1 MPFPRVEE
9 IEVPLLLEIE
19 ALGGEARPKDIYL
32 KVASHFPQIT
42 EQDFEEKTVSGSSRW
57 ENLVQWARHLLVN
70 AGELERLPRGVWRIS
85 SKGRE
90 RIRGLAPPVVEPT
103 HEQLQ
108 SWLKEI
114 GEALGRYAVNNYD
127 EGTYKYDTIWKPAP
141 NEVLGVTHA
150 FEVQDRGNLND
161 ALIRLQHALD
171 RWNPYLFLVI
181 TGERDWHR
189 AERLLNLSLAGSF
202 HRLRGKLK
210 LLAPRT
216 VQEVHSTFVRHRAI
230 IETLVKER

>member
-1 MPFPRVEE
+1 M
-9 IEVPLLLEIE
+9 
-19 ALGGEARPKDIYL
+19 
-32 KVASHFPQIT
+32 
-42 EQDFEEKTVSGSSRW
+42 
-57 ENLVQWARHLLVN
+57 
-70 AGELERLPRGVWRIS
+70 
-85 SKGRE
+85 
-90 RIRGLAPPVVEPT
+90 
-103 HEQLQ
+103 
-108 SWLKEI
+108 
-114 GEALGRYAVNNYD
+114 
-127 EGTYKYDTIWKPAP
+127 
-141 NEVLGVTHA
+141 
-150 FEVQDRGNLND
+150 QDRGNLND